1 MNVYVETNFVLE
13 LVFVQEQSAYCESL
27 LEQCDGSQH
36 RLVIPAYCLAEPN
49 EKLHRQARNRT
60 DLQRTLESEL
70 RLLARSHSYRGRI
83 DNIKDIAS
91 LLVKSNEEERRR
103 FDTYRRRLLAMAEIV
118 SLTAEILE
126 QAARYENSH
135 QLAPQD
141 ALVYASVMNHL
152 SRSASPQNCFLNRN
166 SRDFDSPD
174 IVDELAQYNCRMI
187 PRFDDGDRYVRS
199 FKSDL

>member
-13 LVFVQEQSAYCESL
+13 LVFLQEQSAHCESIL
-27 LEQCDGSQH
+27 GQCDGRRH

-49 EKLHRQARNRT
+49 EKLHRQARSRT
-60 DLQRTLESEL
+60 ELQRTLESEL
-70 RLLARSHSYRGRI
+70 RQLARSYSYRVRI
-83 DNIKDIAS
+83 DNIQDIAS
-91 LLVKSNEEERRR
+91 LLIQSNEEERRR
-103 FDTYRRRLLAMAEIV
+103 FDLYRRRLLDIAEIV
-118 SLTAEILE
+118 PLTAEILQ
-126 QAARYENSH
+126 QAALHEISH

-174 IVDELAQYNCRMI
+174 IVDELARYNCRMI
-187 PRFDDGDRYVRS
+187 PRFDDGDRYIHS
-199 FKSDL
+199 SHSDE